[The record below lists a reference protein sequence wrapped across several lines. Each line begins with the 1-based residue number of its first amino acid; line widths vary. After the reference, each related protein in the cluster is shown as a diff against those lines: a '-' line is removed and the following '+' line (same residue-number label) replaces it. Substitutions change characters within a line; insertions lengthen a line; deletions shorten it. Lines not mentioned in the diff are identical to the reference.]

1 MSKVQRRSN
10 TGGMVARREN
20 KATLRAMLEAPE
32 TKAAM
37 ERVLPQHL
45 TVDRMIGLA
54 ILATT
59 QQPKLLECTPASVLQ
74 SVMQAAQLGLEINGS
89 LGHAYLVPYNTKNGM
104 LCQLIP
110 GYRGMIYLAK
120 LSGALNTAEARVVY
134 DGELFEV
141 DYGTTPRIVH
151 RPRFDLPRTDDKIV
165 AVYFVATLPDG
176 TKQFEV
182 MSREEVDRIRSRSKA
197 SGSGPWVSDFGEM
210 ARKTPTRRG
219 IKYLPVSNPTEARKL
234 AMALELDTRNEVG
247 VVTGVVPEMDTE
259 ESLSA
264 QVRDHTRERMA
275 SLKGRMGAASAA
287 PEVEEAEW
295 EEVEEEESRPA
306 RPAPDFADEDNE
318 EPPY

>member
-1 MSKVQRRSN
+1 
-10 TGGMVARREN
+10 
-20 KATLRAMLEAPE
+20 MLEAPE

-89 LGHAYLVPYNTKNGM
+89 LGHAYLVPYGNV
-104 LCQLIP
+104 CQLIP

-120 LSGALNTAEARVVY
+120 LSGALNTAEARLVY

-141 DYGTTPRIVH
+141 DYGTTPRIIH

-165 AVYFVATLPDG
+165 AVYVVATLPDG
-176 TKQFEV
+176 TTQFEV
-182 MSREEVDRIRSRSKA
+182 MSREEVDRIRARSRA

-234 AMALELDTRNEVG
+234 AMALELDNRNEVG

-264 QVRDHTRERMA
+264 QVRDHTRERMEA
-275 SLKGRMGAASAA
+275 LKGRMGAASA
-287 PEVEEAEW
+287 PEVDEAEW
-295 EEVEEEESRPA
+295 EEVEEPVPA
-306 RPAPDFADEDNE
+306 GPEFADDDSD
-318 EPPY
+318 EPPF

>member
-10 TGGMVARREN
+10 RKQGSGGAVTRR
-20 KATLRAMLEAPE
+20 ASRDTLRSVLEAPE
-32 TKAAM
+32 ARAAM
-37 ERVLPQHL
+37 ERVLPRHL
-45 TVDRMIGLA
+45 TVDRMIGLT

-74 SVMQAAQLGLEINGS
+74 SVMQAAQLGLEVNGT
-89 LGHAYLVPYNTKNGM
+89 LGHAYLVPYGRT
-104 LCQLIP
+104 CQLIP

-120 LSGALNTAEARVVY
+120 LSGALVSAESRLVY

-141 DYGTTPRIVH
+141 DYGTSPRIVH
-151 RPRFDLPRTDDKIV
+151 RPRFDIPRTDDDIV

-176 TKQFEV
+176 SKQFEV
-182 MSREEVDRIRSRSKA
+182 MSREEVNRIRARSRA
-197 SGSGPWVSDFGEM
+197 SGSGPWVTDFGEM

-219 IKYLPVSNPTEARKL
+219 IKYLPISNPEEARKL

-247 VVTGVVPEMDTE
+247 VVSGIVPEMDSE

-264 QVRDHTRERMA
+264 QVRDHTRERMEK
-275 SLKGRMGAASAA
+275 LKSRMAADPA
-287 PEVEEAEW
+287 EVEEAEW
-295 EEVEEEESRPA
+295 EGVGPESTEPE
-306 RPAPDFADEDNE
+306 PVHTGPEFADDYDD